1 MQALGT
7 QKKQGSIVE
16 AISQAILS
24 GQIPAGTEMTQKSWQ
39 KVSASRGCPCAKL

>member
-7 QKKQGSIVE
+7 QKKTGKYRRGDQSRPY
-16 AISQAILS
+16 

>member
-24 GQIPAGTEMTQKSWQ
+24 GQIPAGHKKSWQ